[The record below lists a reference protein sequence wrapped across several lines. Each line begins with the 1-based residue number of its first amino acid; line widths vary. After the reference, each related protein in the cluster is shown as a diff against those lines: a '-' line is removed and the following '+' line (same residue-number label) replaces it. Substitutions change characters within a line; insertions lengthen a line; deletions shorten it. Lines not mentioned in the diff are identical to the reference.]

1 MDISP
6 YCGRVGYLSAR
17 TGEIGSI
24 AQSHAAEHFLRG
36 AQMSSLGW
44 LVGSIRRHREDEKNC
59 FIDAAPHQV
68 GMQPVLTLILYVD
81 TRAKKL
87 R

>member
-44 LVGSIRRHREDEKNC
+44 LVGSIRRRREDEK
-59 FIDAAPHQV
+59 IAL
-68 GMQPVLTLILYVD
+68 LTPRRIKS
-81 TRAKKL
+81 ACSPF
-87 R
+87 

>member
-24 AQSHAAEHFLRG
+24 AQSHAASIFSAAHRCPHW
-36 AQMSSLGW
+36 AGW
-44 LVGSIRRHREDEKNC
+44 LAPSGGTGKMKKS